1 MTTESP
7 VSWAPARPPRPRR
20 RGRIVYWT
28 IFALLAVAMVS
39 CLVGFGVTFKG
50 YTEPS
55 GSMQNTIRVG
65 DHLWV
70 QKGQDLRR
78 GDIVIY
84 EVPAGGHSAAGEGA
98 YLKRVIALPG
108 DHIAC
113 CDASGDV
120 TVNGKAL
127 HEQAYLYPGD
137 EPSAFPFSATLGPGQ
152 MWVMGDHRKISLDS
166 RGYGPVPTQYIV
178 GRVVEIDDGL
188 STVNVTTPATFA
200 ADGLAPADHRQPLP
214 LVLLGVA
221 ALLFV
226 ALLLDGI
233 LGIVLWSLRRR
244 RTRRQ
249 PMAYGPVF

>member
-39 CLVGFGVTFKG
+39 CVAGFVVTFKG

-55 GSMQNTIRVG
+55 GSMQDTIRIG

-70 QKGQDLRR
+70 QKGQDVRR

-84 EVPAGGHSAAGEGA
+84 KVPVGGHSAAGEGA

-108 DHIAC
+108 DRVAC

-127 HEQAYLYPGD
+127 REQAYLHPGD
-137 EPSAFPFSATLGPGQ
+137 EASVAPFSATLAPGE
-152 MWVMGDHRKISLDS
+152 MWVMGDHRKISYDS
-166 RGYGPVPTQYIV
+166 RGYGPVPTRYLV
-178 GRVVEIDDGL
+178 GRVVGIEHGSVWDY
-188 STVNVTTPATFA
+188 VTTPATFVS
-200 ADGLAPADHRQPLP
+200 DGLAPADDRQPLP
-214 LVLLGVA
+214 LLLLGGA
-221 ALLFV
+221 GILFAV
-226 ALLLDGI
+226 LLLDGI
-233 LGIVLWSLRRR
+233 LGVVLWSLRRG
-244 RTRRQ
+244 RTHRQ
-249 PMAYGPVF
+249 AVVHGPVI